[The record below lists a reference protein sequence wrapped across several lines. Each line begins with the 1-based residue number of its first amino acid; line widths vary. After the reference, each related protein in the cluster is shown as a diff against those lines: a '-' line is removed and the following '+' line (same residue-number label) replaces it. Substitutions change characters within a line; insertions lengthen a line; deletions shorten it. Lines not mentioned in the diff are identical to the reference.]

1 MQPALDKHYPWDPPE
16 TDMTHR
22 PLEAVESPP
31 ESPLGEVD
39 AKFNETVEAAET
51 AEAVQDEATEV
62 GDDEFD
68 ETSARVQLLAT
79 SEPFDLFEERWLE
92 VIAGL
97 MVEESYDETE
107 NIYTAGEL
115 SDAAY
120 VVSQGEVAIFSDTV
134 GEPVQ
139 LFARLKPGE
148 IFGEVGVLDRCRR
161 VASARASKNTKVLRL
176 EGCDLQRLGRANPN
190 FGLKLAQR
198 ALLRY
203 MRESSKVLQLGR
215 RSDVRVRTGSE
226 GRLIAGDREPL
237 QVEIENLSIGGCC
250 LRGVPETWHL
260 NESTPISLRLNDNSE
275 LLRTRGRIAWRKGTS
290 VGVAFTG
297 ISRSHGRQIDEAL
310 RRLLEPPAETSQ
322 DAQELDYEEA
332 LAWEPKDMPSSVS

>member
-1 MQPALDKHYPWDPPE
+1 MQPALDKHYPWDAREQEIRPVPEAPPRNE
-16 TDMTHR
+16 DATPR
-22 PLEAVESPP
+22 EVP
-31 ESPLGEVD
+31 VD
-39 AKFNETVEAAET
+39 AAAE
-51 AEAVQDEATEV
+51 DESLA
-62 GDDEFD
+62 
-68 ETSARVQLLAT
+68 ARVELL
-79 SEPFDLFEERWLE
+79 SGIQPFNLFEERWLQ

-97 MVEESYDETE
+97 MVEQSFDDTE
-107 NIYTAGEL
+107 NVYTAGDL

-120 VVSQGEVAIFSDTV
+120 VVSEGEVAIFSDTV

-139 LFARLKPGE
+139 LFARLKAGD

-161 VASARASKNTKVLRL
+161 ASSARAAKGTKILRL

-215 RSDVRVRTGSE
+215 RSDVRVRTE
-226 GRLIAGDREPL
+226 NQVRLIAGDREPID
-237 QVEIENLSIGGCC
+237 VEIENLSIGGCC
-250 LRGVPETWHL
+250 MRGVPADWHL

-275 LLRTRGRIAWRKGTS
+275 LLRTRGRIAWRKTDS
-290 VGVAFTG
+290 VGIAFTG

-310 RRLLEPPAETSQ
+310 QRLLDPPSEGPE
-322 DAQELDYEEA
+322 DARQLDYEEA
-332 LAWEPKDMPSSVS
+332 LTWEPRAVPSRVD